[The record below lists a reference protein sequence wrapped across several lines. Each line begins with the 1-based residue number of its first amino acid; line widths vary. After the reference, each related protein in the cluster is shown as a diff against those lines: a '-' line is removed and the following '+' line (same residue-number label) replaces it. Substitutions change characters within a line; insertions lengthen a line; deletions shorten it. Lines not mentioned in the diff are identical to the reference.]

1 MKPVREMRASRL
13 LRPSF
18 IRAVHCLSRN
28 DPQDQRVQYL
38 REEER
43 EKERERERERKL
55 VMTPHHKI
63 GETLLRT
70 SAEPSNE
77 DTRVRSF
84 LCDDAE
90 KRNVGSPRAPSREM
104 KKWRNVCK
112 HARDE
117 HGRRKYQ
124 DGTRRAR
131 ARNPSWEL
139 SRVPLQRFIVSTSS
153 SNELFELVEVVVH
166 APDRLSR

>member
-43 EKERERERERKL
+43 ERKRERERKL

-117 HGRRKYQ
+117 HGRRKYH
-124 DGTRRAR
+124 DAGRVVRVPGIPAG
-131 ARNPSWEL
+131 S
-139 SRVPLQRFIVSTSS
+139 SRVCHSSDSSFLRAPQTSS
-153 SNELFELVEVVVH
+153 SSS
-166 APDRLSR
+166 SRSSCMHLTGSPR